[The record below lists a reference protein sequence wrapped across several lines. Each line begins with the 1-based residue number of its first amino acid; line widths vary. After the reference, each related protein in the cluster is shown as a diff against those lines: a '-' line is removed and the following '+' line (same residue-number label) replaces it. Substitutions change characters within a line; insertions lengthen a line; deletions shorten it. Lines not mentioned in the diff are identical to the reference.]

1 MSENH
6 TFSLE
11 LQQVKDFEFDVT
23 FDWAHLPPLRLDEPE
38 PLGHRSGPNAS
49 RLVGAAVGNCL
60 SASLLFCLQKSKQT
74 IRDIRT
80 TVVGHLQRNE
90 RGRLRLGKFN
100 VTIVLEV
107 ETDSPQRLQRC
118 LTVFEDYCVVT
129 ASIRQG
135 IPVNVRVVDSQ
146 GTELYTSDGEA
157 VHHATNSKA
166 AQ

>member
-90 RGRLRLGKFN
+90 RGRLRLGKFE
-100 VTIVLEV
+100 VTITLDA
-107 ETDSPQRLQRC
+107 ETDNPQRLQRC
-118 LTVFEDYCVVT
+118 LTLFEDYCVVT
-129 ASIRQG
+129 ASIRRA
-135 IPVNVRVVDSQ
+135 IPVLVRVVDSQ
-146 GTELYTSDGEA
+146 GTELYVSDGELQHSPVKTDEA
-157 VHHATNSKA
+157 
-166 AQ
+166 

>member
-11 LQQVKDFEFDVT
+11 LQQVKEFEFDVT
-23 FDWAHLPPLRLDEPE
+23 FDWAHLPPIRLDEPE

-90 RGRLRLGKFN
+90 RGRLRLGKFE
-100 VTIVLEV
+100 VTITLDA
-107 ETDSPQRLQRC
+107 ETDNPQRLQRC
-118 LTVFEDYCVVT
+118 LTLFEDYCVVT
-129 ASIRQG
+129 ASIRRA
-135 IPVNVRVVDSQ
+135 IPVLVRVVDSQ
-146 GTELYTSDGEA
+146 GTELYVSDGEPQHSPVKTDEA
-157 VHHATNSKA
+157 
-166 AQ
+166 

>member
-90 RGRLRLGKFN
+90 RGRLRLGKFE
-100 VTIVLEV
+100 VTITLDA
-107 ETDSPQRLQRC
+107 ETDNPQRLQRC
-118 LTVFEDYCVVT
+118 LTLFEDYCVVT
-129 ASIRQG
+129 ASIRRA
-135 IPVNVRVVDSQ
+135 IPVLVRVVDSQ
-146 GTELYTSDGEA
+146 GTELYVSDGEPQHSPVKTDEA
-157 VHHATNSKA
+157 
-166 AQ
+166 

>member
-1 MSENH
+1 MSENL

-11 LQQVKDFEFDVT
+11 LQQVKDFEFDVK

-38 PLGHRSGPNAS
+38 PLGHRNGPNAS

-90 RGRLRLGKFN
+90 RGRLRLGQFE
-100 VTIVLEV
+100 VTIVLDA
-107 ETDSPQRLQRC
+107 ETDNPQRLQRC
-118 LTVFEDYCVVT
+118 LTLFEDYCVVT
-129 ASIRQG
+129 ASIRQA
-135 IPVNVRVVDSQ
+135 IPVFVKVVDPQ
-146 GTELYTSDGEA
+146 GTELYASDGETEPNTA
-157 VHHATNSKA
+157 NPAT

>member
-1 MSENH
+1 MSESH

-90 RGRLRLGKFN
+90 RGRLRLGKFE
-100 VTIVLEV
+100 VTITLDA
-107 ETDSPQRLQRC
+107 ETDNPQRLQRC
-118 LTVFEDYCVVT
+118 LTLFEDYCVVT
-129 ASIRQG
+129 ASIRRA
-135 IPVNVRVVDSQ
+135 IPVLVRVVDSQ
-146 GTELYTSDGEA
+146 GTELYVSDGEPQHSPVKTDEA
-157 VHHATNSKA
+157 
-166 AQ
+166 